1 LNRILIIMSGPF
13 EGMLSPTPHYYEVR
27 GRAAEIARSAGAGRV
42 AAEHLL
48 LAMLHDGGWPV
59 IVLTGAGL
67 IDADQVEIALVA
79 AMSAPGYTPSA
90 GPPLGGGRTAGA
102 LGDSHIGLE
111 HLLLE
116 IIHDRAGL
124 PARVLA
130 GLADLDAVEAAVLAA
145 KNAPPRAPDDAVFL
159 PEGQDL
165 DSELLTALVELVP
178 AGASFG
184 FNYLDGRTWIH
195 VWGGGVDGGASRA
208 VLDAALTALGRR

>member
-1 LNRILIIMSGPF
+1 MSGPF

-27 GRAAEIARSAGAGRV
+27 GRAAEIARSMGAGRV
-42 AAEHLL
+42 AAEHLF

-67 IDADQVEIALVA
+67 IDVDQVEIAVVA

-90 GPPLGGGRTAGA
+90 GASLGGGRTAGA
-102 LGDSHIGLE
+102 LGDSYIGLE
-111 HLLLE
+111 HLFLE
-116 IIHDRAGL
+116 IIGDRAGL

-145 KNAPPRAPDDAVFL
+145 KNAPLRAPDDAAFL
-159 PEGQDL
+159 PDGQDL
-165 DSELLTALVELVP
+165 DTALLAALQERVP

-184 FNYLDGRTWIH
+184 FNHLDGRTWIQ
-195 VWGGGVDGGASRA
+195 VWGAGVDGGASRA